1 MKCNNGWSLVQKYEL
16 ITTSSHFLAS
26 GFGDHSPGRT
36 QITLRESRDGGVSHI
51 IGYVFLSKRNGEIN
65 GRLHCTKQGGG
76 CLTYVVDNQDVDE
89 LHETIR
95 NYCSVREMRIGE
107 RRGTRTRGTDLINPL
122 QDPGRGF
129 ATQGRTTEEGETELG
144 MEKKRYGGERYIR
157 AEMAAAI
164 ATATVGCV
172 MRGCQVQKVARTY
185 VDLGNG
191 YLSCRHV
198 HVQMGARGY
207 DHTETDR

>member
-1 MKCNNGWSLVQKYEL
+1 MEQSSCFCIPPIIGHGSIDSVYVPMKCNNGWSLVQKYEL

-144 MEKKRYGGERYIR
+144 MEKNDMGGKGTSELRWR
-157 AEMAAAI
+157 RQLPQRLWG
-164 ATATVGCV
+164 V
-172 MRGCQVQKVARTY
+172 
-185 VDLGNG
+185 
-191 YLSCRHV
+191 
-198 HVQMGARGY
+198 
-207 DHTETDR
+207 